1 MQKLDINR
9 AWIRFR
15 EFGGVRLLRE
25 YARQGLLWRLVG
37 IVVRCMLKR
46 QSMKYAYSLF
56 LERVETVFI
65 ERYGGILDEALDDS
79 RKGEN
84 TDTADVHVPNII
96 WTCWLQGFKQAP
108 ELVKACLASQKRCLN
123 TGEHRTLSVEIYH
136 KWVEIPDFIEQKYK
150 KGIIPAA
157 LFSDILRLAVLKKYG
172 GIWMDASVLCTGF
185 DNEALKKLWNSI
197 MGSELTIPRYYARG
211 AKVATGLSNWFIAA
225 RPNNVIISSVYDMLM
240 AYWRDFDCVID

>member
-96 WTCWLQGFKQAP
+96 WTC
-108 ELVKACLASQKRCLN
+108 
-123 TGEHRTLSVEIYH
+123 
-136 KWVEIPDFIEQKYK
+136 
-150 KGIIPAA
+150 
-157 LFSDILRLAVLKKYG
+157 
-172 GIWMDASVLCTGF
+172 
-185 DNEALKKLWNSI
+185 
-197 MGSELTIPRYYARG
+197 
-211 AKVATGLSNWFIAA
+211 
-225 RPNNVIISSVYDMLM
+225 
-240 AYWRDFDCVID
+240 

>member
-1 MQKLDINR
+1 MQKLDIIR

-25 YARQGLLWRLVG
+25 YARQGLLRRLVG

-56 LERVETVFI
+56 LERAETVLI

-84 TDTADVHVPNII
+84 TDTADVNVPNII
-96 WTCWLQGFKQAP
+96 WSCWLQGIEQAP

-123 TGEHRTLSVEIYH
+123 TGEHRALSVEIYH

-172 GIWMDASVLCTGF
+172 GIWMHRCYVL
-185 DNEALKKLWNSI
+185 DLI
-197 MGSELTIPRYYARG
+197 MRS
-211 AKVATGLSNWFIAA
+211 
-225 RPNNVIISSVYDMLM
+225 
-240 AYWRDFDCVID
+240 